1 MTPPSRAWLKPFLEP
16 LKPIFREVLAMSLFV
31 NLLALA
37 VPVFTLQ
44 VYDRVIASAG
54 ISTLWGLAIGM
65 IFVIIFDYILRM
77 ARSRI
82 MQSVALRVDVLVG
95 QRLFDKLMGLPL
107 HMLESKP
114 ANHWQSLFRDVYV
127 VRNTLSGASALL
139 VADLPFAVV
148 FLGVILV
155 IVQTDKNYLGEE
167 EGSLPI
173 VPGMQATVD
182 IHTGKKSVMDYLIR
196 PILKLRHEAF
206 RER

>member
-1 MTPPSRAWLKPFLEP
+1 MTPSSRAWLKPFLEP

-82 MQSVALRVDVLVG
+82 M
-95 QRLFDKLMGLPL
+95 
-107 HMLESKP
+107 
-114 ANHWQSLFRDVYV
+114 
-127 VRNTLSGASALL
+127 
-139 VADLPFAVV
+139 
-148 FLGVILV
+148 
-155 IVQTDKNYLGEE
+155 
-167 EGSLPI
+167 
-173 VPGMQATVD
+173 
-182 IHTGKKSVMDYLIR
+182 
-196 PILKLRHEAF
+196 
-206 RER
+206 

>member
-1 MTPPSRAWLKPFLEP
+1 
-16 LKPIFREVLAMSLFV
+16 MSLFV

-114 ANHWQSLFRDVYV
+114 VNHWQSLFRDVDV
-127 VRNTLSGASALL
+127 VRTRLPAPRRCWWRTCRSRSCFWASFWSSCKRTRIILARKKARFRSFPACRPLSTFIQASGHGLPDQTHPETPPRSIQGALIDDFGGMNLTSLL
-139 VADLPFAVV
+139 F
-148 FLGVILV
+148 IYR
-155 IVQTDKNYLGEE
+155 I
-167 EGSLPI
+167 
-173 VPGMQATVD
+173 AT
-182 IHTGKKSVMDYLIR
+182 
-196 PILKLRHEAF
+196 
-206 RER
+206 

>member
-1 MTPPSRAWLKPFLEP
+1 AEFVANSSVAVTVEHHNALVRAPADLDAPLSQRL

-82 MQSVALRVDVLVG
+82 M
-95 QRLFDKLMGLPL
+95 
-107 HMLESKP
+107 
-114 ANHWQSLFRDVYV
+114 
-127 VRNTLSGASALL
+127 
-139 VADLPFAVV
+139 
-148 FLGVILV
+148 
-155 IVQTDKNYLGEE
+155 
-167 EGSLPI
+167 
-173 VPGMQATVD
+173 
-182 IHTGKKSVMDYLIR
+182 
-196 PILKLRHEAF
+196 
-206 RER
+206 

>member
-1 MTPPSRAWLKPFLEP
+1 M
-16 LKPIFREVLAMSLFV
+16 
-31 NLLALA
+31 
-37 VPVFTLQ
+37 
-44 VYDRVIASAG
+44 
-54 ISTLWGLAIGM
+54 
-65 IFVIIFDYILRM
+65 
-77 ARSRI
+77 
-82 MQSVALRVDVLVG
+82 ALRVDVLVG

-114 ANHWQSLFRDVYV
+114 TNHWQSLFRDVDV

>member
-1 MTPPSRAWLKPFLEP
+1 MSDPPSGAWLKPFLEP

-44 VYDRVIASAG
+44 VYDRVITSAG

-114 ANHWQSLFRDVYV
+114 VNHWQSLFRDVYV

-182 IHTGKKSVMDYLIR
+182 IHTGKRSWTT
-196 PILKLRHEAF
+196 
-206 RER
+206 

>member
-1 MTPPSRAWLKPFLEP
+1 
-16 LKPIFREVLAMSLFV
+16 MSLFV

-82 MQSVALRVDVLVG
+82 MQSVALRVDVLVD

-114 ANHWQSLFRDVYV
+114 VNHWQSLFRDVYV

-148 FLGVILV
+148 FWASSWSSSKRTRIILARKKARFRSFPACRPLSTF
-155 IVQTDKNYLGEE
+155 IQASGHGLPDQTHPETPPRSIQGALIDDFGGMNLT
-167 EGSLPI
+167 SLLFI
-173 VPGMQATVD
+173 YRIA
-182 IHTGKKSVMDYLIR
+182 
-196 PILKLRHEAF
+196 A
-206 RER
+206 